1 MLHGMMT
8 AYQKNDTAAE
18 VWILPLADDSGFDG
32 SGNWQYQGCHTGG
45 RNWRYLSLYCWR
57 SRTTDRTGN

>member
-18 VWILPLADDSGFDG
+18 VWILPLADDSGFHG
-32 SGNWQYQGCHTGG
+32 GGNRQYQGCHTGG
-45 RNWRYLSLYCWR
+45 RNGVISLYIAGDAY
-57 SRTTDRTGN
+57 S